1 MTPFY
6 LNPNL
11 QGTTSKFLGCWGSG
25 LQTVTFG
32 DTSQSVVGSV
42 LPPAPCVLIRSTPL
56 FQ

>member
-11 QGTTSKFLGCWGSG
+11 KGTTSKFLGCWGSG
-25 LQTVTFG
+25 LQMETFG

-42 LPPAPCVLIRSTPL
+42 TPPAPCFLTRSTPL

>member
-42 LPPAPCVLIRSTPL
+42 LPPAPCFLIRSTPL